1 MTLFLAFLVIGT
13 LALAYQIGEYEEKHK
28 NKDK

>member
-13 LALAYQIGEYEEKHK
+13 LVLAYQIGEYEEKHK